1 MEAAARGLSTLEGY
15 SGYGAE
21 QGQGALR
28 AALASTFYQGLGV
41 KDSEIFVSDG
51 AKCDISRLQL
61 MFGPQLSVAVQ
72 DPSYPAYVDSSV
84 MLGQTGEYDSSVQ
97 QYSKIVYMPC
107 TPENKFFPD
116 LASMPRTDIIFFCSP
131 NNPTGQMHACS
142 GPVYLS
148 VEQGIP
154 GLPWVRHVPAEGHEM
169 LQHFHSGSWLSG
181 VSVACLSHVFG
192 LRDSP
197 GSFNGMAPQV
207 YLWFSALNL
216 RSSLLKRAVSSSP

>member
-61 MFGPQLSVAVQ
+61 MFGSQLSVAVQ

-84 MLGQTGEYDSSVQ
+84 MLGQTGEYDTSVQ

-107 TPENKFFPD
+107 TPENNFFPD
-116 LASMPRTDIIFFCSP
+116 LANMPRTDIIFFCSP
-131 NNPTGQMHACS
+131 NNPTGQTHACL
-142 GPVYLS
+142 GPVYLL

-154 GLPWVRHVPAEGHEM
+154 KLPWVRRATAKGHEM
-169 LQHFHSGSWLSG
+169 LSTLSSGSWLSG
-181 VSVACLSHVFG
+181 VSIACLTHDLG
-192 LRDSP
+192 LRESP
-197 GSFNGMAPQV
+197 GPFNGMAP
-207 YLWFSALNL
+207 
-216 RSSLLKRAVSSSP
+216 